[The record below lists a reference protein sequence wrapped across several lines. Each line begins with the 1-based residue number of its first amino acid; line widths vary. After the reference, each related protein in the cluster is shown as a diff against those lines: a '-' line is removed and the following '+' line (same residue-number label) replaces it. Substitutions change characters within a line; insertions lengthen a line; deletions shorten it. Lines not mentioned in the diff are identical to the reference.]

1 MTLLHKNSKGVTIIR
16 EDGKRRSKVRVLA
29 PDGHTTQ
36 TYRFNNIPPYSHPLL
51 SWANLDCCGG
61 WTYDK
66 DYLYT
71 AVQDGK
77 KPVADITS
85 DSLPD
90 IMPTPDI
97 EVWHDPVPTTNGPYT
112 WWHMLV
118 ARKGTLANL
127 FDINEIV
134 EAYATQGINLNPE
147 LLQPYFS
154 TPLIN
159 LFQDRFW
166 INPRTLEEWVVTGL
180 GLGYPI
186 ESTASLLRGY
196 R

>member
-1 MTLLHKNSKGVTIIR
+1 MTLLHENSKGVTIIR
-16 EDGKRRSKVRVLA
+16 EDGKKRSKVRVLA
-29 PDGHTTQ
+29 PDGHTLH

-66 DYLYT
+66 EYLLT

-85 DSLPD
+85 DSLPN
-90 IMPTPDI
+90 ITPTPDI

-118 ARKGTLANL
+118 ARKGTLADL
-127 FDINEIV
+127 FDIDEIV
-134 EAYATQGINLNPE
+134 EAYRKQGVEIGERE
-147 LLQPYFS
+147 LAPYFS

-159 LFQDRFW
+159 LFRDRFW

>member
-16 EDGKRRSKVRVLA
+16 EDGKKRSKVRVLA
-29 PDGHTTQ
+29 PDGHTLH

-61 WTYDK
+61 WAHDK

-90 IMPTPDI
+90 IAPTPDI

-118 ARKGTLANL
+118 ARKGTLADL
-127 FDINEIV
+127 FDIDEIV
-134 EAYATQGINLNPE
+134 AAYDRQGIKINPE

-159 LFQDRFW
+159 LFQDLFW

>member
-1 MTLLHKNSKGVTIIR
+1 M
-16 EDGKRRSKVRVLA
+16 
-29 PDGHTTQ
+29 
-36 TYRFNNIPPYSHPLL
+36 
-51 SWANLDCCGG
+51 
-61 WTYDK
+61 
-66 DYLYT
+66 
-71 AVQDGK
+71 
-77 KPVADITS
+77 ADITS

-90 IMPTPDI
+90 IAPTPEIDI
-97 EVWHDPVPTTNGPYT
+97 WRNPTPTTKGPYT
-112 WWHMLV
+112 WWHMIV
-118 ARKGTLANL
+118 ARKGTLADF
-127 FDINEIV
+127 FDIDEIV

>member
-1 MTLLHKNSKGVTIIR
+1 MILHENDKGIKMIR

-29 PDGHTTQ
+29 PDGHTLHTF
-36 TYRFNNIPPYSHPLL
+36 RFNNIPPYSHPLL

-61 WTYDK
+61 WAHDK
-66 DYLYT
+66 EYLLT
-71 AVQDGK
+71 AVQNVK

-112 WWHMLV
+112 WWHMIV
-118 ARKGTLANL
+118 ARKGTLADF
-127 FDINEIV
+127 FDIDEIV
-134 EAYATQGINLNPE
+134 EAYRKQGVEIGKGE
-147 LLQPYFS
+147 LAPYFS
-154 TPLIN
+154 IPLTT

-166 INPRTLEEWVVTGL
+166 INPGKLEEWVVAGL

-186 ESTASLLRGY
+186 ESTASLLF
-196 R
+196 

>member
-1 MTLLHKNSKGVTIIR
+1 MITLHENSKGVTIVR

-29 PDGHTTQ
+29 PDGHTIQ

-66 DYLYT
+66 EYLLT
-71 AVQDGK
+71 AVQTGK

-85 DSLPD
+85 DSLPN
-90 IMPTPDI
+90 ITPTPDI
-97 EVWHDPVPTTNGPYT
+97 DVWHDPVPTTNGPYT

-127 FDINEIV
+127 FDIDEVV
-134 EAYATQGINLNPE
+134 ETYATQGINLNPE

-166 INPRTLEEWVVTGL
+166 IRV
-180 GLGYPI
+180 
-186 ESTASLLRGY
+186 
-196 R
+196 